1 MECYFSI
8 VTAIFIVPSKL
19 FPSII
24 CTYLEE
30 IIKYW
35 IDGRNGIFI
44 IVETIEFTSKY
55 RDYIQVRVYAFFYSS
70 AGGGTL

>member
-1 MECYFSI
+1 M
-8 VTAIFIVPSKL
+8 TAIFIVPSEQ
-19 FPSII
+19 FPLII

-30 IIKYW
+30 IIQYW

-55 RDYIQVRVYAFFYSS
+55 RNYVQVRVYAFFYSS
-70 AGGGTL
+70 APPRLIAG